1 MTPKQ
6 KNEIRD
12 IILEEIKS
20 IEKTILE
27 LEELTK
33 PQPQSDANDWFTSKE
48 SNSGKEFNEKALV
61 KNRIKRSQLYQTLTR
76 INGPNFG
83 ICVRCKQPIPYAR
96 IEVMPE
102 TERCVQ
108 CVEL

>member
-1 MTPKQ
+1 MTSKE
-6 KNEIRD
+6 KNEIRR
-12 IILEEIKS
+12 IILEEIQS

-48 SNSGKEFNEKALV
+48 SNSGKEINEKALE
-61 KNRIKRSQLYQTLTR
+61 KNRIKRSQLQQTLTR
-76 INGPNFG
+76 INNPDFG

-96 IEVMPE
+96 IEVLPA
-102 TERCVQ
+102 TERCVH
-108 CVEL
+108 CV